1 MSGTPAESGNGAD
14 AGLFGPDSVA
24 WRLHGDPA
32 ALIGGLRALLLQAL
46 EPRAMAAVDQFSKFR
61 EDPWGRLGRTTAFVL
76 ETTYGDMATAEAA
89 AARVRDVHV
98 RIHGIDRVTGRPFS
112 ARDPE
117 LLRWIHAVE
126 VDSFVLA
133 YRTYAG
139 HLSDAD
145 ADRYVAEMA
154 RVAELVELPP
164 ELAPRSMGELHEYL
178 ASVRGLRITP
188 AAREGLRLV
197 LYPPMHLALRP
208 FWSIP
213 TTAAIRD
220 PPCGRPTNVRI
231 AVAPWDA
238 DPGAG
243 WRVRDQPGV
252 EGPAARAAGDPGGRR
267 TDAAFRR
274 GLRACRSE
282 CRV

>member
-213 TTAAIRD
+213 TTAAIAILPADARRMYGLPWLPGAQIPVQFGVFGISRVWKALRPE
-220 PPCGRPTNVRI
+220 PPAIRE
-231 AVAPWDA
+231 AVA
-238 DPGAG
+238 
-243 WRVRDQPGV
+243 RM
-252 EGPAARAAGDPGGRR
+252 RR
-267 TDAAFRR
+267 SDAA
-274 GLRACRSE
+274 
-282 CRV
+282 